1 MLLQDK
7 VIRIAFYGLLTL
19 LVTENSLMAETNSKA
34 VFVWSEDY
42 KASLGRKHIF
52 PVIKYQQLYHIA
64 KKEGALKEE
73 DIIEPEP
80 LKDTG
85 LLLVHTR
92 SYLWKLRL
100 LALTPLG
107 MLNGENPVSR
117 GILKAVRIACGGTY
131 DACNLALKYGIAMN
145 LAGGFH
151 HAFANREEGFC
162 YYNDAAIAIKKLQ
175 KEGRINK
182 VMIID
187 CDVHQGNGT
196 ARIFHDDEDVFIFD
210 IYQEDNYPSPKIK
223 VDYAISLNSYEGITD
238 ERYLKEL
245 TVLPNLVDKFKP
257 ELIIYLA
264 GADPYRGDLLGGFR
278 LTKEG
283 LKRRDE
289 YIVSLAKENHIPICI
304 VLAGGYAQDTD
315 NTVQIHLNTVKVVK
329 DGISK

>member
-1 MLLQDK
+1 MLVK
-7 VIRIAFYGLLTL
+7 SRVVGIAFCGLLTL
-19 LVTENSLMAETNSKA
+19 LAMENSLVADADSKA

-42 KASLGRKHIF
+42 KASLGKRHIF
-52 PVIKYQQLYHIA
+52 PVIKYQRLYHIA
-64 KKEGALKEE
+64 KKEGVLKKD

-80 LKDTG
+80 LKDG
-85 LLLVHTR
+85 DLLLVHTR
-92 SYLWKLRL
+92 PYLWKLRL

-131 DACNLALKYGIAMN
+131 EASLLALKHDVAMN

-162 YYNDAAIAIKKLQ
+162 YYNDIAIAIKKLQ
-175 KEGRINK
+175 KEGRIEK

-187 CDVHQGNGT
+187 CDVHHGNGT
-196 ARIFHDDEDVFIFD
+196 AQIFKDDGSVFIFD

-223 VDYAISLNSYEGITD
+223 VDYPVSLNSYEGITD

-245 TVLPNLVDKFKP
+245 TVLPYLVDKFKP
-257 ELIIYLA
+257 ELIVYLA

-289 YIVSLAKENHIPICI
+289 YIVDLAKENQIPICI
-304 VLAGGYAQDTD
+304 VPAGGYAQDTD
-315 NTVQIHLNTVKVVK
+315 NTVQIHLNTVKGVK
-329 DGISK
+329 DAISK

>member
-42 KASLGRKHIF
+42 KASLGRRHIF

-64 KKEGALKEE
+64 KKEGILKEE

-80 LKDTG
+80 LKDG
-85 LLLVHTR
+85 DLLLVHTR

-131 DACNLALKYGIAMN
+131 DASLLALKHDVAMN

-162 YYNDAAIAIKKLQ
+162 YYNDVAIAIKKLQ
-175 KEGRINK
+175 KEGRIEK
-182 VMIID
+182 AMIID
-187 CDVHQGNGT
+187 CDVHHGNGT
-196 ARIFHDDEDVFIFD
+196 AQIFKDDGSVFIFD

-223 VDYAISLNSYEGITD
+223 VDYPVSLNSYEGITD

-245 TVLPNLVDKFKP
+245 TVLPDLVDKFKP

-283 LKRRDE
+283 LKRRDK
-289 YIVSLAKENHIPICI
+289 YIIGLARENQLPICI
-304 VLAGGYAQDTD
+304 VTAGGYAQDTD

-329 DGISK
+329 DAISK

>member
-1 MLLQDK
+1 MLVK
-7 VIRIAFYGLLTL
+7 SRVVGITFCGLLTL
-19 LVTENSLMAETNSKA
+19 LAMENSLVADADSKA

-42 KASLGRKHIF
+42 KASLGKRHIF

-64 KKEGALKEE
+64 KKEGILKEE

-80 LKDTG
+80 LKDG
-85 LLLVHTR
+85 DLLLVHTR

-117 GILKAVRIACGGTY
+117 GILKAVRIAGGGTY
-131 DACNLALKYGIAMN
+131 DASLLALKHDVTMN

-162 YYNDAAIAIKKLQ
+162 YYNDVAIAIKKLQ
-175 KEGRINK
+175 KEGRIEK
-182 VMIID
+182 AMIID
-187 CDVHQGNGT
+187 CDVHHGNGT
-196 ARIFHDDEDVFIFD
+196 AQIFKDDGSVFIFD

-223 VDYAISLNSYEGITD
+223 VDYPVSLNSYEGITD

-245 TVLPNLVDKFKP
+245 TVLPDLVDKFKP

-283 LKRRDE
+283 LKRRDK
-289 YIVSLAKENHIPICI
+289 YIIGLARENQLPICI
-304 VLAGGYAQDTD
+304 VTAGGYAQDTD

-329 DGISK
+329 DAISK

>member
-7 VIRIAFYGLLTL
+7 IIKIAFCGLLTL
-19 LVTENSLMAETNSKA
+19 LAMENSLVADADSKA
-34 VFVWSEDY
+34 VFVWSKNY
-42 KASLGRKHIF
+42 KASLGRRHIF
-52 PVIKYQQLYHIA
+52 PAMKYQRLYYAAA
-64 KKEGALKEE
+64 KVGILKEE
-73 DIIEPEP
+73 EIVEPKP
-80 LKDTG
+80 LKDED
-85 LLLVHTR
+85 LLLVHTKF
-92 SYLWKLRL
+92 YLWKLRL

-117 GILKAVRIACGGTY
+117 EILKAVRLACGGTY
-131 DACNLALKYGIAMN
+131 DACNLALRYGIAMN

-151 HAFANREEGFC
+151 HAFSNREEGFC
-162 YYNDAAIAIKKLQ
+162 YYNDVAIAIKKLQ

-196 ARIFHDDEDVFIFD
+196 ARIFQDDESVFIFD
-210 IYQEDNYPSPKIK
+210 LYQEDNYPSPKIE

-245 TVLPNLVDKFKP
+245 TVLPDLVEKFKP
-257 ELIIYLA
+257 GLIIYLA
-264 GADPYRGDLLGGFR
+264 GADPYKEDLLGGFE

-289 YIVSLAKENHIPICI
+289 YIIGLAKENQIPICI
-304 VLAGGYAQDTD
+304 VLAGGYAQNTED
-315 NTVQIHLNTVKVVK
+315 TVQIHLNTIKVVK
-329 DGISK
+329 GG